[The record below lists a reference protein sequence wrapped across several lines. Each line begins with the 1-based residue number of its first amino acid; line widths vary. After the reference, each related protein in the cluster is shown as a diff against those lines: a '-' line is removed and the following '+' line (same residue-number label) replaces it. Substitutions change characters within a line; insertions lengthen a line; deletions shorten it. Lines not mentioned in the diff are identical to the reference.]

1 MAWIRGTTGGGDSDG
16 GGVDGGSVLC
26 YVSYEESGQ
35 SVTDL
40 CIKPIKKK
48 KKTIVHKKINL
59 STHCCYIYQAKNLV
73 N

>member
-48 KKTIVHKKINL
+48 KTIVHKKLICQL
-59 STHCCYIYQAKNLV
+59 TVVIFIKLRT
-73 N
+73 

>member
-1 MAWIRGTTGGGDSDG
+1 MAWIRGTTAGGDSDG
-16 GGVDGGSVLC
+16 GLVDGGSVLC

-48 KKTIVHKKINL
+48 KNNC
-59 STHCCYIYQAKNLV
+59 SQKN
-73 N
+73 

>member
-40 CIKPIKKK
+40 CIKPI
-48 KKTIVHKKINL
+48 VHKKLICQL
-59 STHCCYIYQAKNLV
+59 TVVIFIKLRT
-73 N
+73 